1 MSITTP
7 MPSRRQ
13 FVALPFAALPS
24 ITLAIM
30 FSVTLLAPSA
40 RADDALRWAPLKLSI
55 RERFPTVRQLS
66 VSDLNGW
73 LRDSTRPAPLLVDTR
88 SAEEYAD
95 GHLPGAWHAES
106 VAQLQQVQR
115 RLGPQAAARPLVLY
129 CSVGYR
135 SSALVTALY
144 SSGVG
149 GTSVY
154 NLEGSI
160 FEWANRGLPVVAKDG
175 HAAKVHPYNRKWGS
189 LLRRELWSREP

>member
-1 MSITTP
+1 MSTTTP

-13 FVALPFAALPS
+13 FVALPFAALPA
-24 ITLAIM
+24 ITLASM
-30 FSVTLLAPSA
+30 LSVTFLAPTA
-40 RADDALRWAPLKLSI
+40 HADDALRWAPLKLSI
-55 RERFPTVRQLS
+55 RERFPAVRHLS

-73 LRDSTRPAPLLVDTR
+73 LRDTTRPAPLLIDTR

-95 GHLPGAWHAES
+95 GHLPGALHAES
-106 VAQLQQVQR
+106 VAQFRQLQQ
-115 RLGPQAAARPLVLY
+115 RLGPQAATRPVVLY

-135 SSALVTALY
+135 SSVLIAALGRA
-144 SSGVG
+144 GIG
-149 GTSVY
+149 GDTVY

-160 FEWANRGLPVVAKDG
+160 FEWANRGLPVVGRDG